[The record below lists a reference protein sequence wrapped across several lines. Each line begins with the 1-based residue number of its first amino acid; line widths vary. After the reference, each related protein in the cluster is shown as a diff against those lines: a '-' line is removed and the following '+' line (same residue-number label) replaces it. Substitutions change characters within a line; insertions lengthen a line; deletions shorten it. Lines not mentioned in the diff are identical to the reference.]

1 MTALPIPTNSP
12 TIFRLNDTSVN
23 VPTFFIKAVRTIRL
37 AMLVFLLALSTNVQA
52 QQEPATETGTSA
64 DAAIPDK
71 PSPPRLVNDFVGI
84 LSSNERAQLEQ
95 KLRTYNDSTSSQ
107 VTIVIVKTTE
117 PYPIG
122 DFAFQVGRKWGVGQ
136 QGKNNGI
143 VIAWATQTRKVYI
156 SVGYGLE
163 GAIPDAIAKRI
174 ITNQITPAF
183 RQQQYYQG
191 LDAATTELFQ
201 RASGEYKSDPKAD
214 SGEGGGSFFLILIII
229 MVVIFIIIRRNRG
242 GGGGSN
248 RNRGGG
254 FFPPIFFPTST
265 FSGWGNSGGGGFG
278 GGSGGG
284 GGFGGFGGGS
294 FGGGGAGGDY

>member
-1 MTALPIPTNSP
+1 MAKPTPTNSP
-12 TIFRLNDTSVN
+12 TTSPLINTSVN
-23 VPTFFIKAVRTIRL
+23 VPTLFYPAVRLLRL
-37 AMLVFLLALSTNVQA
+37 TLLLLLLVLPLSILAQDNS
-52 QQEPATETGTSA
+52 ATDTVSEA
-64 DAAIPDK
+64 DTVIPNK
-71 PSPPRLVNDFVGI
+71 PNPPRLVNDFVGV
-84 LSSNERAQLEQ
+84 LSGTERDQLEQ
-95 KLRTYNDSTSSQ
+95 KLRRYNDSTSSQ
-107 VTIVIVKTTE
+107 VTIVIVRTTE

-191 LDAATTELFQ
+191 LDAATTEIFQ
-201 RASGEYKSDPKAD
+201 RAGGEYKGDPKSD
-214 SGEGGGSFFLILIII
+214 TGDGGGSILPILFIILI
-229 MVVIFIIIRRNRG
+229 VVFFIIRRNRG
-242 GGGGSN
+242 GGGGNN

-265 FSGWGNSGGGGFG
+265 YTGWG
-278 GGSGGG
+278 GGSGGGSLGGGSG